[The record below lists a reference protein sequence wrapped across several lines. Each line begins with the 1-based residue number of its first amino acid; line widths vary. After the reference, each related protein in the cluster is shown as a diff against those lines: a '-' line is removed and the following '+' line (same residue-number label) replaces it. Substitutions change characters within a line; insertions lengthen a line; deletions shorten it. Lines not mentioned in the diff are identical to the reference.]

1 MRWFFLLLPWIEL
14 FTLIKLG
21 GRIGAFSTLVYVF
34 LTFLLGLTILKL
46 QGQGIIKKL
55 QANAGAQV
63 MSPQL
68 LRGELALGLAGLLL
82 MIPGLVTD
90 AMALPVL
97 VLGLLNQSGLGA
109 GQHPPQGK
117 RSSTERDSGVHIGPD
132 DSIDGEFRRLDD
144 D

>member
-21 GRIGAFSTLVYVF
+21 GRIGAVSTLLYVF
-34 LTFLLGLTILKL
+34 LTFLLGLSILKL
-46 QGQGIIKKL
+46 QGQGIVKKL
-55 QANAGAQV
+55 QASQGAQMV
-63 MSPQL
+63 SPQL

-82 MIPGLVTD
+82 MIPGVVTD
-90 AMALPVL
+90 ALALPV
-97 VLGLLNQSGLGA
+97 VFMGLLNRSRSA
-109 GQHPPQGK
+109 DATAFSAANQGS
-117 RSSTERDSGVHIGPD
+117 RVHIRPD